1 LEVDTIP
8 ESMHGTQRKSLRRLL
23 LQRAPIAALLAPAL
37 VLGALDLH
45 SSASPHAAHDGPSV
59 VLADARHPLAPEH
72 LESSAVVRVPPCPA
86 CVLHSKSSCGAVAPP
101 ALEPEPVVLA
111 DEVAPPV
118 ALRPFSL
125 AYGLGSRG
133 PPLA

>member
-1 LEVDTIP
+1 
-8 ESMHGTQRKSLRRLL
+8 MYGAARSLCRVARLRSL
-23 LQRAPIAALLAPAL
+23 ICALLAPAL

-45 SSASPHAAHDGPSV
+45 SSDRPHAAFDGPGV

-72 LESSAVVRVPPCPA
+72 FESSVAIQVPPCPA
-86 CVLHSKSSCGAVAPP
+86 CLLHSKTSCSAAEPP
-101 ALEPEPVVLA
+101 QLEPEPIVA
-111 DEVAPPV
+111 DAAPAPI
-118 ALRPFSL
+118 AATQPFSL